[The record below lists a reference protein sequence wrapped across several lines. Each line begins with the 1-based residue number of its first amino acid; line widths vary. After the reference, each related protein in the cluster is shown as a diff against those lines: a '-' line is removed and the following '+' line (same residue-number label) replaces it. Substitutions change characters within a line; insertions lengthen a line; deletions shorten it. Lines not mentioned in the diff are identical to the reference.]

1 MPIAAPDALPL
12 RFAYRRHADQSA
24 AMPARHPVVIV
35 GAGPVGLSLA
45 IDLALAGIASLVL
58 DDADRIGEGSRAI
71 CFAKRT
77 LEIFD
82 RLGIGDALVAKGVTW
97 QRGRVFLGERELYDF
112 DLLPETGHRRPAF
125 INIQQFHVEAVLVAR
140 ALQLADLIDLR
151 WLNRVDAVAPQGDGA
166 ILTVGTP
173 DGPYR
178 IAADWVIACDGSRSP
193 IRSMMGLDFAGE
205 VFDDRFLI
213 ADVKMTAD
221 FPTERWFWFQP
232 PFHAGQSALLHK
244 QPDDVW
250 RIDLQL
256 GRDADAE
263 LEKRPENVVPRIR
276 RMLGHDAFTLEWVSV
291 YTFQCRRLARFIH
304 GRVIFAG
311 DAAHQVSPF
320 GARGANSG
328 IQDAENLAW
337 KLGLVL
343 RGEAG
348 PGLLATYDAERG
360 AAADENI
367 LNSTRATDFIAPPSP
382 GERTVRDAALALAAR
397 AAFARRLVNSG
408 RLSTPT
414 TYDSELSTPDEDV
427 WAGTAR
433 LGAPVPDLPLMLPDG
448 RQTHLTALAAGRFTL
463 ITMGE
468 TGTAVPGCDRLTIG
482 PDLRDGDGL
491 FAQRFDTTPGA
502 GFLLRPDGHLA
513 ARWRSPDP
521 VKVEHAIRRAKGF
534 QDKDLAGRAESESSS
549 ERVESQHEDKPATPL
564 MTDNRFADPDAA
576 LRILADAHRPLSE
589 SASAAF
595 NARLVLILANHVG
608 DRAVLAEAVA
618 LARRALEPEAS

>member
-1 MPIAAPDALPL
+1 MTTAAPGALPL
-12 RFAYRRHADQSA
+12 RFAYSRHADQA
-24 AMPARHPVVIV
+24 AATPVRRPVVIV

-45 IDLALAGIASLVL
+45 IDLAQRGVATVVL

-82 RLGIGDALVAKGVTW
+82 RLGVGEDLVARGVTW

-112 DLLPETGHRRPAF
+112 DLLPESGHRRPAF
-125 INIQQFHVEAVLVAR
+125 INIQQYHVEAALVERAR
-140 ALQLADLIDLR
+140 DLAPLVNLR
-151 WLNRVDAVAPQGDGA
+151 WSNRVTAVAPAADGA
-166 ILTVGTP
+166 LLTIETP
-173 DGPYR
+173 DGPYHL
-178 IAADWVIACDGSRSP
+178 AADRVIACDGSRSP
-193 IRSMMGLDFAGE
+193 IRAMMGLDFAGE

-232 PFHAGQSALLHK
+232 PFHGGQSALLHK

-263 LEKRPENVVPRIR
+263 IERRPENVLPRIR

-304 GRVIFAG
+304 GPVIFAG

-337 KLGLVL
+337 KLALVL
-343 RGEAG
+343 SGEAG
-348 PGLLATYDAERG
+348 PDLLATYDAERG

-367 LNSTRATDFIAPPSP
+367 RHSTGATDFIAPPSP
-382 GERTVRDAALALAAR
+382 GERRLRDAVLALAGTAP
-397 AAFARRLVNSG
+397 FARRLVNSG

-414 TYDSELSTPDEDV
+414 TYDTPLSTPDGET
-427 WAGTAR
+427 WSGTAR
-433 LGAPVPDLPLMLPDG
+433 LGAPVPDVPLLLAG
-448 RQTHLTALAAGRFTL
+448 GGTTHLTALAAGRFLL
-463 ITMGE
+463 IAVGE
-468 TGTAVPGCDRLTIG
+468 VGVPPAGCDLLVLGR
-482 PDLRDGDGL
+482 DLLDGEGL
-491 FAQRFDTTPGA
+491 FATRFDATPGA
-502 GFLLRPDGHLA
+502 CFLMRPDGHLT
-513 ARWRSPDP
+513 ARWRRFDA
-521 VKVEHAIRRAKGF
+521 VKVEDAIRRAKGF
-534 QDKDLAGRAESESSS
+534 RVKDLAGAAESESISQRPES
-549 ERVESQHEDKPATPL
+549 ERERQPATGL
-564 MTDNRFADPDAA
+564 ARDNRLADPDAA
-576 LRILADAHRPLSE
+576 YRLMAAAQRSLSE
-589 SASAAF
+589 AEAAAF
-595 NARLVLILANHVG
+595 QARLALILANHVG
-608 DRAVLAEAVA
+608 DQAVLAEAVE
-618 LARRALEPEAS
+618 LARVTG

>member
-1 MPIAAPDALPL
+1 MTTAAPGALPL
-12 RFAYRRHADQSA
+12 RFAYSPHPDQSA
-24 AMPARHPVVIV
+24 AVPVRRPVVIV

-45 IDLALAGIASLVL
+45 IDLAQRGVATVVL

-82 RLGIGDALVAKGVTW
+82 RLGVGEELVARGVTW
-97 QRGRVFLGERELYDF
+97 QRGRVFLGESELYDF

-125 INIQQFHVEAVLVAR
+125 INIQQYHVEAALVAR
-140 ALQLADLIDLR
+140 AMEPGSLVDLR
-151 WLNRVDAVAPQGDGA
+151 WSNRVTGLASEADGA
-166 ILTVGTP
+166 VLTVETP

-178 IAADWVIACDGSRSP
+178 LAADWVVACDGSRSP
-193 IRSMMGLDFAGE
+193 LRGMMGLDFAGE

-232 PFHAGQSALLHK
+232 PFHGGQSALLHK

-263 LEKRPENVVPRIR
+263 AEKRPENVIPRIR

-304 GRVIFAG
+304 GPVIFAG

-337 KLGLVL
+337 KLALVL
-343 RGEAG
+343 SGEAG
-348 PGLLATYDAERG
+348 PDLLATYDAERG

-367 LNSTRATDFIAPPSP
+367 RHSTGATDFIAPPSP
-382 GERTVRDAALALAAR
+382 GERRLRDAVLALAGPAP
-397 AAFARRLVNSG
+397 FARRLVNSG

-414 TYDSELSTPDEDV
+414 TYDTPLSTPDGET
-427 WAGTAR
+427 WSGSAR
-433 LGAPVPDLPLMLPDG
+433 LGAPVPDVPLVLAAG
-448 RQTHLTALAAGRFTL
+448 GATHLTALTGGRFL
-463 ITMGE
+463 LVAKGE
-468 TGTAVPGCDRLTIG
+468 IGASPASCDLLVVG
-482 PDLRDGDGL
+482 RDVLDGEGL
-491 FAQRFDTTPGA
+491 FAARFDATPGA
-502 GFLLRPDGHLA
+502 CFLLRPDGHLA
-513 ARWRSPDP
+513 ARWRRFDA
-521 VKVEHAIRRAKGF
+521 VKVEDAISRAKGF
-534 QDKDLAGRAESESSS
+534 PVKDLAAAAESESIS
-549 ERVESQHEDKPATPL
+549 EGVESACEQAGPSGLAL
-564 MTDNRFADPDAA
+564 DNRLADPDAA
-576 LRILADAHRPLSE
+576 YRLLAAARRGMTE
-589 SASAAF
+589 AEAAAF
-595 NARLVLILANHVG
+595 DARLVLVLTNQIG
-608 DRAVLAEAVA
+608 DAGVLAEAVA
-618 LARRALEPEAS
+618 LARGEG

>member
-1 MPIAAPDALPL
+1 MTLAAPGALPL
-12 RFAYRRHADQSA
+12 RFSYRRHADQVA
-24 AMPARHPVVIV
+24 DAPVRRPVVIV

-45 IDLALAGIASLVL
+45 IDLAQRGVATVVL

-82 RLGIGDALVAKGVTW
+82 RLGVGEGLVARGVTW
-97 QRGRVFLGERELYDF
+97 QRGRVFLGESELYDF

-125 INIQQFHVEAVLVAR
+125 INIQQYHVEAALVAR
-140 ALQLADLIDLR
+140 AMDLAPMVDLR
-151 WLNRVDAVAPQGDGA
+151 WSNRVSALKPQGEGA
-166 ILTVGTP
+166 VLTIETP

-178 IAADWVIACDGSRSP
+178 LAANWVIACDGSRSP
-193 IRSMMGLDFAGE
+193 TRAMLGLDFAGE

-232 PFHAGQSALLHK
+232 PFHGGQSALLHK

-263 LEKRPENVVPRIR
+263 AEKRPENVVPRIR

-304 GRVIFAG
+304 GPVIFAG

-337 KLGLVL
+337 KLAMVL
-343 RGEAG
+343 AGEAG
-348 PGLLATYDAERG
+348 PDLLATYDAERG

-367 LNSTRATDFIAPPSP
+367 RHSTGATDFIAPPSP
-382 GERTVRDAALALAAR
+382 GERRLRDAVLALAG
-397 AAFARRLVNSG
+397 AAPFARRLVNSG
-408 RLSTPT
+408 RLSTAT
-414 TYDSELSTPDEDV
+414 TYDSPLSTPDGEV
-427 WAGTAR
+427 WSGAAR
-433 LGAPVPDLPLMLPDG
+433 LGAPVPDLPLVLPG
-448 RQTHLTALAAGRFTL
+448 GETTHLTALVTGRFLL
-463 ITMGE
+463 IAMGE
-468 TGTAVPGCDRLTIG
+468 VGEAPASCDLLVVG
-482 PDLRDGDGL
+482 RDGLDGEGL
-491 FAQRFDTTPGA
+491 FAARFDATPGA
-502 GFLLRPDGHLA
+502 CFLLRPDGHLT
-513 ARWRSPDP
+513 ARWRAFDA
-521 VKVEHAIRRAKGF
+521 VKVEDAIRRAKGF
-534 QDKDLAGRAESESSS
+534 PVKDLAGAAESESIS
-549 ERVESQHEDKPATPL
+549 ERPESACEQGPVPRLAIDSRL
-564 MTDNRFADPDAA
+564 ADPDAA
-576 LRILADAHRPLSE
+576 YRLLAAAQRGLTDAE
-589 SASAAF
+589 AAAF
-595 NARLVLILANHVG
+595 NARLALILTNQIG
-608 DRAVLAEAVA
+608 DAGLLAEAVA
-618 LARRALEPEAS
+618 LARTTG